1 MIKKITLLLT
11 CVLLMFTQN
20 KLAFAEVNAL
30 ATDNTWIGLFDEL
43 YKGPIDNMIDN
54 NVNTGISTSKLE
66 RTYTF
71 EDPANIESVR
81 YRMYGSRVNSN
92 NNGYCTLNVS
102 FKDEQGGS
110 IGTGASVSDSLRFTS
125 TSPATNT
132 EQLKSVSVN
141 NVKYV
146 VVLINCEN
154 GTLGAQEI
162 EIFGKKITYEG
173 VSDVNVSNIT
183 SKTADLSYKN
193 PVDED
198 LVKNEITLNSEVVYN
213 GNKIE
218 QYTFED
224 LKPMTEYTV
233 KISTIYKNGTKRTVS
248 NSFKTKEKEPEKPED
263 VTNVKWSIEDSR
275 LTMTYTK
282 DPNADYVNIY
292 RDGKLVSE
300 KNTSGEFIDKDLQS
314 DSKYVYLIT
323 SHNKVGQSPGVTI
336 EVKTP
341 SKEVS
346 NLAATATEKEVS
358 LTWKMPSY
366 NSLDFARVY
375 RKKVEKGMFARMF
388 KGDTYEALFET
399 NGTTFKDLTVKAD
412 TQYEYKV
419 TTVDTKGNETDG
431 KTISIKTK
439 QNNVSGGNTEK
450 DQNGDYVI
458 TWKSPTTG
466 QIKVLVGGKEYAIV
480 PASDQKIVIPKDKM
494 VFDLIGMP
502 DVKLVPI
509 DENGVEGTPTK
520 PGGNGG
526 GIGEIVGGGEIGK
539 IINAENVLKG
549 GVQLLAV
556 VGAFVLLGL
565 AFRVV
570 PKLVKMIRDAF
581 SNKKDER
588 LYSGRRRVEE

>member
-1 MIKKITLLLT
+1 MIKKIILPLI

-20 KLAFAEVNAL
+20 KAFAEVNAI
-30 ATDNTWIGLFDEL
+30 AANVTDWNGLFDNPEVFKGTKDKAINNNTGDSLEIKDSKEYVLEVPVVVDSVGYYATCYRIVSYNDGICSFSISLFDEDGKQLSAIYESLRSTSTAPYPVKQEL
-43 YKGPIDNMIDN
+43 KL
-54 NVNTGISTSKLE
+54 VNT
-66 RTYTF
+66 
-71 EDPANIESVR
+71 A
-81 YRMYGSRVNSN
+81 
-92 NNGYCTLNVS
+92 
-102 FKDEQGGS
+102 
-110 IGTGASVSDSLRFTS
+110 
-125 TSPATNT
+125 
-132 EQLKSVSVN
+132 
-141 NVKYV
+141 NVKRV
-146 VVLINCEN
+146 KITASTTNAEARINEFE
-154 GTLGAQEI
+154 L
-162 EIFGKKITYEG
+162 FGKYVKYEG
-173 VSDVNVSNIT
+173 VSDVTVKNIT
-183 SKTADLSYKN
+183 SHSADLSYKN
-193 PVDED
+193 PVINDF
-198 LVKNEITLNSEVVYN
+198 VSNEIKLNNLVVYKDGKTEN
-213 GNKIE
+213 FTLK
-218 QYTFED
+218 D
-224 LKPMTEYTV
+224 LQPLTEYKV
-233 KISTIYKNGTKRTVS
+233 EISALYKNGAKEIVVT
-248 NSFKTKEKEPEKPED
+248 NFKTTEKEPEKPRD
-263 VTNVKWSIEDSR
+263 VTNVKWSVEDSR
-275 LTMTYTK
+275 LTITYTK

-346 NLAATATEKEVS
+346 NLAATSTEKEVS

-375 RKKVEKGMFARMF
+375 RKKVKKGMFAMMF
-388 KGDTYEALFET
+388 KSGDTYEALFET

-431 KTISIKTK
+431 KTITIKTK
-439 QNNVSGGNTEK
+439 QNNVSGGNTDK
-450 DQNGDYVI
+450 DENGDYVV
-458 TWKSPTTG
+458 TWKTPTTG

-570 PKLVKMIRDAF
+570 PKLVKMICDAF

-588 LYSGRRRVEE
+588 IYSGRRRVEE

>member
-1 MIKKITLLLT
+1 MIKKIILPLI

-20 KLAFAEVNAL
+20 KVAFAEVNAI
-30 ATDNTWIGLFDEL
+30 AANVTDWNGLFDNPEVFKGTKDKAINNTTGDSLEIKDSKEYVLEVPVVVDSVGYYATCYRIVSYNDGICSFSISLLDEDGKQLSAIYESLRSTSTAPYPVKQEL
-43 YKGPIDNMIDN
+43 KL
-54 NVNTGISTSKLE
+54 VNT
-66 RTYTF
+66 
-71 EDPANIESVR
+71 A
-81 YRMYGSRVNSN
+81 
-92 NNGYCTLNVS
+92 
-102 FKDEQGGS
+102 
-110 IGTGASVSDSLRFTS
+110 
-125 TSPATNT
+125 
-132 EQLKSVSVN
+132 
-141 NVKYV
+141 NVKRV
-146 VVLINCEN
+146 KITASTTNAEARINEFE
-154 GTLGAQEI
+154 L
-162 EIFGKKITYEG
+162 FGKYVKYEG
-173 VSDVNVSNIT
+173 VSDVKVKNIT
-183 SKTADLSYKN
+183 SHSADLSYKN
-193 PVDED
+193 PVINDF
-198 LVKNEITLNSEVVYN
+198 VSNEIKLNNLVVYKDGKTEN
-213 GNKIE
+213 FTLK
-218 QYTFED
+218 D
-224 LKPMTEYTV
+224 LQPLTEYKV
-233 KISTIYKNGTKRTVS
+233 EISALYKNGAKEIVVT
-248 NSFKTKEKEPEKPED
+248 NFKTTEKEPEKPRD
-263 VTNVKWSIEDSR
+263 VTNVKWSVEDSR

-300 KNTSGEFIDKDLQS
+300 KNTSSEFIDKDLQS

-323 SHNKVGQSPGVTI
+323 SHNNVGQSPGVTI

-375 RKKVEKGMFARMF
+375 RKKVEKGMFAMMF
-388 KGDTYEALFET
+388 KSGDTYEALFET

-439 QNNVSGGNTEK
+439 QNNVSGGNTDKNE
-450 DQNGDYVI
+450 NGDYVI

-466 QIKVLVGGKEYAIV
+466 KIKVLVGGKEYAIV

-509 DENGVEGTPTK
+509 DENGVEGPPTK

-539 IINAENVLKG
+539 VINPENVLKG
-549 GVQLLAV
+549 GVALLGV